1 MDKKIET
8 ELYKYLQMLTYHAAW
23 VPDTYQSIAK
33 RTDLTLEVMN
43 GVYLCGCAGVACE
56 KVAGLLATKN
66 PDIGIRQQV
75 ERLFSNSDRE
85 ELEKMRDENAVLAD
99 EIGQLEEKLNEYG
112 PELES
117 MRKQLAKKD
126 MELEKA
132 KEELDRLAC
141 ERQMYADAP
150 EKQESVPEEIYDADS
165 KENKVKKRWF
175 RMRRKKKESAV
186 NPENKNIRPDDRNN
200 DSEKK
205 VQDICSYIDGLMATG
220 VYSTEQ
226 IGFIVDCFNEIPDI
240 EVVNRIASPNFPVP
254 VMEKLFNHIKTIN
267 KNQGGGKNG

>member
-75 ERLFSNSDRE
+75 ERLFSNSERE
-85 ELEKMRDENAVLAD
+85 ELEKLRGENEVMAD

-112 PELES
+112 PELDS
-117 MRKQLAKKD
+117 LKKQLDQKD
-126 MELEKA
+126 RELENA
-132 KEELDRLAC
+132 KDELGRMIR
-141 ERQMYADAP
+141 ERQIYVQTL
-150 EKQESVPEEIYDADS
+150 EKQENISEEMYEDDS
-165 KENKVKKRWF
+165 KENTVKERWF
-175 RMRRKKKESAV
+175 RLRRKKKESDV
-186 NPENKNIRPDDRNN
+186 NPENKNIRPDGRNN
-200 DSEKK
+200 DGEKK
-205 VQDICSYIDGLMATG
+205 TQDICSYIDGLMAEG

-240 EVVNRIASPNFPVP
+240 EVVSRIASPNFPVP

-267 KNQGGGKNG
+267 KNQGGGRNG